1 MNHRILSLI
10 AASAVAVPSLTPV
23 AQARDAEKE
32 EPKRLEQMA
41 EKVGDLGADEVTVS
55 AVIRAANK
63 QDRMNKLLEEQGS
76 DLRVTGIEIENA
88 IPPKAV
94 FIVTRES
101 K

>member
-1 MNHRILSLI
+1 M
-10 AASAVAVPSLTPV
+10 PSLTPV